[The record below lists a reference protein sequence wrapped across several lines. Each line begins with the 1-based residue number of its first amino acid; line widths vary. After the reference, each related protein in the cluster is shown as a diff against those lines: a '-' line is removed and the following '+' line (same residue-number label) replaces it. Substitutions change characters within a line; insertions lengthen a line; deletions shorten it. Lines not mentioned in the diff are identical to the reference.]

1 MISAI
6 FKAYDVRGTV
16 PDQFNSDIARA
27 IGAAFAVFS
36 KSSKIAVARDMRVSG
51 EQLSSAFMDGARAV
65 GSGIIDL
72 GLGSTDMLYFSTG
85 ELDIPGAMFTASHNP
100 AVYNGIKMCLS
111 GARPISSDTG
121 LLEIANMAQGFLDNG
136 IPAAAR
142 MGSYEQREM
151 LTRFAEHVRTFIDV
165 ERLKPLKVVADT
177 ANGMGG
183 LVVPAVFSEL
193 PFQLEILFPELDG
206 NFPNHPADPIQPEN
220 LIDLKQHVVSTGA
233 DVGLAFDGDADRVF
247 LVDDQGQT
255 ISGSTTTALVAKT
268 LLAKYPGSKILYNL
282 ICSKAVPEIISEN
295 GGIPIKTRV
304 GHSFIKTVMG
314 ETDALFAG
322 EHSGHY
328 YFRDNF
334 RADSG
339 LIAAMVI
346 LEVLSTSDR
355 PLSQLRTELERYS
368 ASGEVNTKVQDVN
381 DVLAFIENAY
391 EGRGKMDHMDG
402 LTVDLGDWW
411 FNVRPSNTEPLLRL
425 NLEAKSDLEVA
436 SKVQEV
442 LAVISKAD
450 SERK

>member
-1 MISAI
+1 MISEI

-16 PDQFNSDIARA
+16 PDQLNDDIARA

-36 KSSKIAVARDMRVSG
+36 KNSKIAVARDMRVSG
-51 EQLSSAFMDGARAV
+51 ENLSSAFMDGARDV
-65 GSGIIDL
+65 GVGIIDL
-72 GLGSTDMLYFSTG
+72 GLGSTDMLYFASG
-85 ELDIPGAMFTASHNP
+85 ALGMPGAMFTASHNP
-100 AVYNGIKMCLS
+100 AIYNGIKLCLS
-111 GARPISSDTG
+111 AARPISSDNG
-121 LLEIANMAQGFLDNG
+121 LVDIAELAQNFIDDG
-136 IPAAAR
+136 IPTAPKH
-142 MGSYEQREM
+142 GSYEQKEM
-151 LTRFAEHVRTFIDV
+151 LTKFAEHVRSFIKV
-165 ERLKPLKVVADT
+165 ENLKPLKVIADT

-183 LVVPAVFSEL
+183 LVVPAVFSAL
-193 PFQLEILFPELDG
+193 PFQLEVLFPELDG

-220 LIDLKQHVVSTGA
+220 LIDLKQRVISAGA
-233 DVGLAFDGDADRVF
+233 DIGLAFDGDADRVF

-268 LLAKYPGSKILYNL
+268 LVSKFPGAKILYNL
-282 ICSKAVPEIISEN
+282 ICSKSVPEIIAEN

-339 LIAAMVI
+339 LIAALMV
-346 LEVLSTSDR
+346 LEVLSLSDE
-355 PLSQLRTELERYS
+355 PLSHLRKELERYS
-368 ASGEVNTKVQDVN
+368 ASGEVNTKVQNVN
-381 DVLAFIENAY
+381 NVLAFLENAY
-391 EGRGKMDHMDG
+391 QGRGKMDHMDG

>member
-1 MISAI
+1 MIFEI
-6 FKAYDVRGTV
+6 FKAYDVRGIV
-16 PDQFNSDIARA
+16 PDQLNEDIARA

-36 KSSKIAVARDMRVSG
+36 RASKIAVARDMRVSG
-51 EQLSSAFMDGARAV
+51 EQLSSAFMEGARSV
-65 GSGIIDL
+65 GTGIIDL

-85 ELDIPGAMFTASHNP
+85 ELDMPGAMFTASHNP
-100 AVYNGIKMCLS
+100 AIYNGLKMCLS
-111 GARPISSDTG
+111 GARPISSDNG
-121 LLEIANMAQGFLDNG
+121 LLKIAALAQGFLDDG
-136 IPAAAR
+136 IPRSAVP
-142 MGSYEQREM
+142 GSYEQREM
-151 LTRFAEHVRTFIDV
+151 LTRFAEHVRSFVAV
-165 ERLKPLKVVADT
+165 EDLRPLKVVTDT

-183 LVVPAVFSEL
+183 LVVPAVFSAL
-193 PFQLEILFPELDG
+193 PFRLEILFPELDG

-220 LIDLKQHVVSTGA
+220 LVDLKQRVIATGA

-255 ISGSTTTALVAKT
+255 ISGSTTTALVAKSM
-268 LLAKYPGSKILYNL
+268 LSRFPGSKILYNL
-282 ICSKAVPEIISEN
+282 ICSKSVPDIIMES

-339 LIAAMVI
+339 LIAAMVV
-346 LEVLSTSDR
+346 LQVLSTSDR
-355 PLSQLRTELERYS
+355 PLSQLRLDLERYS

-381 DVLAFIENAY
+381 GVIAFIENAY
-391 EGRGKMDHMDG
+391 DGRGKMDHMDG

-425 NLEAKSDLEVA
+425 NLEARSDLEVA
-436 SKVQEV
+436 TKVQEV

>member
-1 MISAI
+1 MIFEI
-6 FKAYDVRGTV
+6 FKAYDVRGIV
-16 PDQFNSDIARA
+16 PDQLNEDIARA

-36 KSSKIAVARDMRVSG
+36 RASKIAVARDMRVSG
-51 EQLSSAFMDGARAV
+51 EQLSSAFMEGARSV
-65 GSGIIDL
+65 GTGIIDL

-85 ELDIPGAMFTASHNP
+85 ELDMPGAMFTASHNP
-100 AVYNGIKMCLS
+100 AIYNGLKMCLS
-111 GARPISSDTG
+111 GARPISSDNG
-121 LLEIANMAQGFLDNG
+121 LLKIADLAQGFLDDG
-136 IPAAAR
+136 IPRSAVP
-142 MGSYEQREM
+142 GSYEQREM
-151 LTRFAEHVRTFIDV
+151 LTRFAEHVRSFVAV
-165 ERLKPLKVVADT
+165 EDLRPLKVVTDT

-183 LVVPAVFSEL
+183 LVVPAVFSAL
-193 PFQLEILFPELDG
+193 PFRLEILFPELDG
-206 NFPNHPADPIQPEN
+206 NFPNHPADPSQPEN
-220 LIDLKQHVVSTGA
+220 LVDRKQRVIATGA

-255 ISGSTTTALVAKT
+255 ISGSTTTALVAKSM
-268 LLAKYPGSKILYNL
+268 LSRFPGSKILYNL
-282 ICSKAVPEIISEN
+282 ICSKSVPDIIVES

-339 LIAAMVI
+339 LIAAMVV
-346 LEVLSTSDR
+346 LQVLSTSDR
-355 PLSQLRTELERYS
+355 PLSQLRLDLERYS

-381 DVLAFIENAY
+381 GVIAFIENAY
-391 EGRGKMDHMDG
+391 DGRGKMDHMDG

-425 NLEAKSDLEVA
+425 NLEARSDLEVA
-436 SKVQEV
+436 TKVQEV

>member
-1 MISAI
+1 MISEI
-6 FKAYDVRGTV
+6 FKAYDVRGIV
-16 PDQFNSDIARA
+16 PDQLNEEIAMA
-27 IGAAFAVFS
+27 IGAAFAMFS
-36 KSSKIAVARDMRVSG
+36 ESSAIAVARDMRVSG
-51 EQLSSAFMDGARAV
+51 EQLSAAFMEGARAV
-65 GSGIIDL
+65 GADIVDL
-72 GLGSTDMLYFSTG
+72 GLGSTDMLYFASG
-85 ELDIPGAMFTASHNP
+85 ELEMAGVMFTASHNP
-100 AVYNGIKMCLS
+100 ATYNGIKMCLS
-111 GARPISSDTG
+111 GARPVSSDTG
-121 LLEIANMAQGFLDNG
+121 LAEIAESAQQFLNDG
-136 IPAAAR
+136 IPVSAR
-142 MGSYEQREM
+142 LGGYQQREM
-151 LTRFAEHVRTFIDV
+151 LTRFAQHVRSFIDV
-165 ERLKPLKVVADT
+165 RALKPLKVIADV

-183 LVVPAVFSEL
+183 LVVPAIFAPL
-193 PFQLEILFPELDG
+193 PIDLEILFPELDG

-220 LIDLKQHVVSTGA
+220 LVDLKQRVISAGA

-247 LVDDQGQT
+247 LVDDRGQT

-268 LLAKYPGSKILYNL
+268 LLGRFPGSKVLHNL

-304 GHSFIKTVMG
+304 GHSFIKTVMA

-339 LIAAMVI
+339 LIAALVV
-346 LEVLSTSDR
+346 LEVLSRSSE
-355 PLSQLRTELERYS
+355 PLSEIRMALERYS
-368 ASGEVNTKVQDVN
+368 ASGEVNSKVQNVG
-381 DVLAFIENAY
+381 DVLRFLENAY

-402 LTVDLGDWW
+402 LTVDMGEWW

-425 NLEAKSDLEVA
+425 NLEARTDLEVA